1 MIRGQLEF
9 HNRQTLIKRQTWTHR
24 NCDAVG
30 TGLTKEQ
37 WTLICKE
44 MGMVDGVAK
53 QSCKY
58 ESAADVKLDLA
69 QFVADLETTC
79 PLVSQ
84 VLHAMFVTSYNSR
97 NEKCTADWK
106 MERGAWLLG
115 LMAHVRSKDDN
126 HLPLFTALAFSA
138 RGLSSDHFKLLYGM
152 QLSVSIKTLHNTL
165 KAVSAARQPHE
176 ELNREM
182 YLALIS
188 DNFNKYELLL
198 N

>member
-1 MIRGQLEF
+1 
-9 HNRQTLIKRQTWTHR
+9 
-24 NCDAVG
+24 
-30 TGLTKEQ
+30 
-37 WTLICKE
+37 
-44 MGMVDGVAK
+44 
-53 QSCKY
+53 
-58 ESAADVKLDLA
+58 
-69 QFVADLETTC
+69 
-79 PLVSQ
+79 
-84 VLHAMFVTSYNSR
+84 
-97 NEKCTADWK
+97 